1 LTWSTLIYLL
11 ESLHLS
17 LFLDNSP
24 TNTNKNSEFTPRV
37 DENGI
42 PLPRS
47 ERKPK
52 KKIACMIGY
61 CGAGYN
67 GMQIQP
73 NPDIK
78 TIEGELFQAFARAGA
93 ISPENSDD
101 IKKNGFMRCAR
112 TDKGVH
118 AAGNVVSCKLI
129 IEDENI
135 VDKINAELPEQIRVW
150 GIQRTSKSFDCRK
163 MCSSRVYEYLLPT
176 YTLLPP
182 KPKTVLSNLIATKDK
197 EHPGIIRDDLEGKQW
212 WEETRKAVS
221 ETELTAEEIAQIE
234 SLLEDTTN
242 SNSSIKTYNEDG
254 SITDIGRLM
263 KIYKATENKRRRSY
277 NISKERLDLF
287 REAMKQYEGSHN
299 FHNFT
304 LGKTFKDPSAN
315 RYMKETTVSEPFVI
329 EGTEWVSIH
338 IHGQSFMLHQIRKM
352 IAMAVLVIRTG
363 CPITRIQDC
372 FGPTKINVPKAP
384 ALGLLLEN
392 PVYDG
397 CNAILEKFA
406 YEKIEF
412 SKYTEQMAAFKL
424 KYIYDKIYAEEVKE
438 NVYYG
443 FFGFIDTFSST
454 NSNFESESSSEAKHV
469 FDFLGGIFDSGL
481 DESGKV
487 KPLETTDQKNQKS

>member
-1 LTWSTLIYLL
+1 
-11 ESLHLS
+11 
-17 LFLDNSP
+17 
-24 TNTNKNSEFTPRV
+24 
-37 DENGI
+37 
-42 PLPRS
+42 
-47 ERKPK
+47 
-52 KKIACMIGY
+52 
-61 CGAGYN
+61 
-67 GMQIQP
+67 
-73 NPDIK
+73 
-78 TIEGELFQAFARAGA
+78 
-93 ISPENSDD
+93 
-101 IKKNGFMRCAR
+101 
-112 TDKGVH
+112 
-118 AAGNVVSCKLI
+118 
-129 IEDENI
+129 
-135 VDKINAELPEQIRVW
+135 
-150 GIQRTSKSFDCRK
+150 
-163 MCSSRVYEYLLPT
+163 
-176 YTLLPP
+176 
-182 KPKTVLSNLIATKDK
+182 
-197 EHPGIIRDDLEGKQW
+197 
-212 WEETRKAVS
+212 
-221 ETELTAEEIAQIE
+221 
-234 SLLEDTTN
+234 
-242 SNSSIKTYNEDG
+242 
-254 SITDIGRLM
+254 M